1 MNLGRNLRELRS
13 GEPGA
18 IPGHPSPNSTME
30 KTRMKPRMMKRNS
43 EFQNSLTKICC
54 VLLMLCAGQPGF
66 GQQGTGRQTEG
77 AALAAPVN
85 AVPTQSSAAQERQE
99 NEAPASASQGS
110 GGIKIHGHWKFVVHN
125 PDGTLASTR
134 VFENSLLTPNSGDYV
149 LGTALIG
156 QTVVV
161 DWAVVLCPTAGTS
174 WVAGVGSP
182 ATYCP
187 GGNSIPIAVL
197 VPSPNGL
204 IETFLSGTT
213 NCGGGCVAGLTAA
226 PVFPNGPTNPVTL
239 VLSGSYVNTT
249 SQVVTI
255 NAVGTIAGV
264 CSTSGSGFLNFSPA
278 TCDTTNFQNPTPAN
292 GNGIAGIYQ
301 FTGTNQT
308 QILTAGQSLS
318 ITVTF
323 SFS

>member
-1 MNLGRNLRELRS
+1 
-13 GEPGA
+13 
-18 IPGHPSPNSTME
+18 
-30 KTRMKPRMMKRNS
+30 MKPRMMKRNS

-174 WVAGVGSP
+174 WVAGVGSA

-187 GGNSIPIAVL
+187 GGNNVPIAVL

-204 IETFLSGTT
+204 IETFFSGTN

-226 PVFPNGPTNPVTL
+226 IPIEPVEDEIRLFVVATRDPGLDATRL
-239 VLSGSYVNTT
+239 QAELRAALKGLSGAAVLTTTT
-249 SQVVTI
+249 SFLADRLGNVV
-255 NAVGTIAGV
+255 
-264 CSTSGSGFLNFSPA
+264 
-278 TCDTTNFQNPTPAN
+278 D
-292 GNGIAGIYQ
+292 YQ
-301 FTGTNQT
+301 FKVTND
-308 QILTAGQSLS
+308 ASACS
-318 ITVTF
+318 A
-323 SFS
+323 